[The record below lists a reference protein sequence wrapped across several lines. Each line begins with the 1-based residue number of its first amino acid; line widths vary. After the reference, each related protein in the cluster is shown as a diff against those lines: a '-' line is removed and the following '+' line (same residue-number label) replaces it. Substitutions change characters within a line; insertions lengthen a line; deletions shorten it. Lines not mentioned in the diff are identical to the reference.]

1 MALPGVSF
9 GFGDGTIDI
18 VIRFDDALPLSSF
31 FGIAPLSLPVQ
42 RGGSVWQLYD
52 PTAETYEEAMI
63 DCTVQDAYSRF
74 ARKATVTLSD
84 PSGLLAAT
92 YPRKTPLQLYAA
104 ETELAEP
111 ALRFGGYV
119 DDIKTSAGTT
129 TLELL
134 SFDFWLRARKV
145 YSVVTT
151 ESVSAVLQNLV
162 EAYTPLEWDAGLVS
176 VQNDIEITR
185 TWKGDALDAVLA
197 ELSSMS
203 AGEEWGA
210 TDDGKFFFRPQAT
223 RRSPRDFV
231 EGEWG
236 SADFE
241 EDSRAEINKV
251 TIYYGETSTGAVS
264 LQDRVSQ
271 KLLQERFG
279 SPRPVVIE
287 AVKTYPEIATEEAAR
302 AKAAQILADRQV
314 IRTGTLETWG
324 ALAVR
329 PGDVCRVEV
338 EDQQVDG
345 DYRVAQIEYSW
356 SEERTVVTLAENSDG
371 VVDVLVELSD
381 EVSRIDARAADTAA
395 PVLEVIQIDEPM
407 GIAVEIAIY
416 TREVPEDAFLLGVS
430 RAGLGAAGKIG
441 DQRGDRVRVA

>member
-1 MALPGVSF
+1 MSLPDVSF
-9 GFGDGTIDI
+9 GFGDGIDLMI
-18 VIRFDDALPLSSF
+18 LFDEALPLSSF
-31 FGIAPLSLPVQ
+31 FGIVPLTFGVQ
-42 RGGSVWQLYD
+42 RGGSVWRLYD

-63 DCTVQDAYSRF
+63 DCTIQDAYSRF

-84 PSGLLAAT
+84 PSGLLGGR
-92 YPRKTPLQLYAA
+92 YPRKTPLQLLAA
-104 ETELAEP
+104 ETELAVP

-119 DDIKTSAGTT
+119 DDIKTDAGTT
-129 TLELL
+129 VLELL
-134 SFDFWLRARKV
+134 SFDFWLRARKI
-145 YSVVTT
+145 YSVITT
-151 ESVSAVLQNLV
+151 ETISAVLQNLI
-162 EAYTPLEWDAGLVS
+162 EAYTPLTWDASLVS
-176 VQNDIEITR
+176 VQNDQEITR

-197 ELSSMS
+197 ELSSVS

-210 TDDGKFFFRPQAT
+210 TDAGKFFFRPQAT
-223 RRSPRDFV
+223 SRSPRDFI
-231 EGEWG
+231 EGEWS

-241 EDSRAEINKV
+241 EDGRAEINKV
-251 TIYYGETSTGAVS
+251 TVYYGETSTGAVS

-287 AVKTYPEIATEEAAR
+287 AVKTYPEIATEDAAR
-302 AKAAQILADRQV
+302 AQAAQILADRSV

-329 PGDVCRVEV
+329 PGDVCRVVV

-356 SEERTVVTLAENSDG
+356 RDETTVVTLAENSDG

-381 EVSRIDARAADTAA
+381 EVSRIDARAADTDAS
-395 PVLEVIQIDEPM
+395 VLEVIQIDEPI
-407 GIAVEIAIY
+407 GVEVDIAVY
-416 TREVPEDAFLLGVS
+416 VREVPEDAFLLGAN
-430 RAGLGAAGKIG
+430 RAGLGAAGKLG
-441 DQRGDRVRVA
+441 DQRGDRVRVV

>member
-31 FGIAPLSLPVQ
+31 FGVAPLSLPVQ
-42 RGGSVWQLYD
+42 RGGSVWRLYD
-52 PTAETYEEAMI
+52 PAAGTYEEAMI

-84 PSGLLAAT
+84 PDGTLAAA

-104 ETELAEP
+104 ETETVTP

-119 DDIKTSAGTT
+119 DDIKTDAGTT
-129 TLELL
+129 VLELL

-145 YSVVTT
+145 YRECSGAI
-151 ESVSAVLQNLV
+151 SAVLQDLIT
-162 EAYTPLEWDAGLVS
+162 AYTPLTWDAALVS
-176 VQNDIEITR
+176 VQNDQEITR

-210 TDDGKFFFRPQAT
+210 TDDGKFYFRPQAT

-231 EGEWG
+231 EGEWS

-241 EDSRAEINKV
+241 EDSRAEVNKV

-271 KLLQERFG
+271 KLLQDRFG

-287 AVKTYPEIATEEAAR
+287 AVKSYPEIATEDAAR
-302 AKAAQILADRQV
+302 AKAAQILADRSV

-329 PGDVCRVEV
+329 PGDVCRVVV

-345 DYRVAQIEYSW
+345 DYRVAQIEYTW
-356 SEERTVVTLAENSDG
+356 RDETTVVTLAENSDG

-381 EVSRIDARAADTAA
+381 EVSRIDARAADTDASI
-395 PVLEVIQIDEPM
+395 LEVIQIDEP
-407 GIAVEIAIY
+407 ITIEVEIAVY
-416 TREVPEDAFLLGVS
+416 TREVPEDAFLLGS
-430 RAGLGAAGKIG
+430 ARAGLGAAGKLG
-441 DQRGDRVRVA
+441 DQRGDRVRVV

>member
-1 MALPGVSF
+1 MSLPDVSF
-9 GFGDGTIDI
+9 GFGDGIDLMI
-18 VIRFDDALPLSSF
+18 LFDEELPLSSF
-31 FGIAPLSLPVQ
+31 FEIVPLTFEVQ

-92 YPRKTPLQLYAA
+92 YPRKTPLQIYAA

-145 YSVVTT
+145 YSVVAT
-151 ESVSAVLQNLV
+151 ETISAALQALV

-381 EVSRIDARAADTAA
+381 EVSRIDARAADTDAT
-395 PVLEVIQIDEPM
+395 VLEVVCLTEPIVM
-407 GIAVEIAIY
+407 VSEVRIYVRAVPPTMFTFGAHRGCI
-416 TREVPEDAFLLGVS
+416 G
-430 RAGLGAAGKIG
+430 AGSTIG
-441 DQRGDRVRVA
+441 DSRGGRLEV